1 MNCLLLIYRNI
12 VHFCMLILSLTY
24 IIISPEN
31 ENCASFLIWIL
42 LVFCFVLFIS
52 FCFVFF
58 CIVLSFCIVLLFC
71 IVHIFLIFCL
81 TFELFYLS
89 HLSPF
94 IPGIYFCVFL
104 CIICYVIG
112 ISSKM
117 WNRIFL
123 PYDGSFVQVLFCF
136 VFCFAFYLSFLLLSG
151 NSTMYLLI
159 YWMVSCK
166 SLRLFI
172 FLHSFH
178 VCSSNGMISIDLAPR
193 WLIPSSTSYLS
204 LDLSS
209 GFFISVIVFFF

>member
-1 MNCLLLIYRNI
+1 
-12 VHFCMLILSLTY
+12 MLILSLTY

-159 YWMVSCK
+159 Y
-166 SLRLFI
+166 
-172 FLHSFH
+172 
-178 VCSSNGMISIDLAPR
+178 
-193 WLIPSSTSYLS
+193 
-204 LDLSS
+204 
-209 GFFISVIVFFF
+209 